1 MLNYLTIG
9 LYFSFKIINFNRPAM
24 IYGTELPE
32 KNKIK
37 TQLQPIMCATHF
49 VKVVFFDGVE

>member
-1 MLNYLTIG
+1 
-9 LYFSFKIINFNRPAM
+9 M

-32 KNKIK
+32 KNEIK